1 MFIKQKMYTSLGQVT
16 LKEKSQMI
24 DYKKRKLQFIQ
35 PDILY
40 AFLLLKDVYHH
51 IIWTNPMI

>member
-1 MFIKQKMYTSLGQVT
+1 MYTLGQVT
-16 LKEKSQMI
+16 LKEKSPMI

-40 AFLLLKDVYHH
+40 VHLLLKDFYHH